1 MTPLDPGSP
10 WCRTESEQVNIQ
22 IGVHAV
28 RDRDAV
34 ESNGCVREL
43 LQKGPGVLLRGDDI

>member
-10 WCRTESEQVNIQ
+10 GVGQSEQVNIQ